1 MELEAGVPRGEAQAP
16 VPLLQRLTEG
26 ALSSR
31 AEGDTATEGE
41 RQRFEEA
48 DGTMLDLQM
57 ERWRRGPWAKECRGL
72 QKVGEAR

>member
-1 MELEAGVPRGEAQAP
+1 M
-16 VPLLQRLTEG
+16 
-26 ALSSR
+26 SSR

-57 ERWRRGPWAKECRGL
+57 ERWRSGPWAKECRGL
-72 QKVGEAR
+72 QKVGEPR